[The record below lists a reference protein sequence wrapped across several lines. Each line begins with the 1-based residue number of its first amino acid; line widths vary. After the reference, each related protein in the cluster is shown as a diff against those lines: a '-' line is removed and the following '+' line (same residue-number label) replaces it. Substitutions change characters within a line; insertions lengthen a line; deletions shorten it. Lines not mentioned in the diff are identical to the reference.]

1 MHLNKKEW
9 LRLAGL
15 HERDIPDLVI
25 LEGTWWDRK
34 SYEKR
39 LAYLENVRECQ
50 FPNMYLG
57 SYHNQTILFCCAYGA
72 PRAVEPV
79 HIFGSM
85 GTPTVIQIGSCGGL
99 QNSIQT
105 GDIVLPEKTKIG
117 EGASQY
123 YGHTDTSSPDPDLV
137 CRAAELVEQRGIRAH
152 RGLHLTTSALLAQPP
167 ESIKAW
173 HNTGY
178 LAVDMETS
186 AVFSAAT
193 FFNMKSVSLL
203 FVWDELLTGRTWL
216 DTFSREEASK
226 QEKANLATFEVALS
240 LA

>member
-1 MHLNKKEW
+1 MHLNREEW

-39 LAYLENVRECQ
+39 LAYLENVRESQ

-57 SYHNQTILFCCAYGA
+57 SYHNQTILFCSAYGA

-85 GTPTVIQIGSCGGL
+85 GTRTVIQIGSCGGL

-105 GDIVLPEKTKIG
+105 GDIVLPEKARIG

-123 YGHTDTSSPDPDLV
+123 YGHTDVSYPDPHLV
-137 CRAAELVEQRGIRAH
+137 SRAAELAEQRGIRTH

-167 ESIKAW
+167 ELIKAW
-173 HNTGY
+173 HDAGY

-193 FFNMKSVSLL
+193 FFDMKSVSLL
-203 FVWDELLTGRTWL
+203 FVWDELLRGRTWL
-216 DTFSREEASK
+216 DSFSCEEVSSQERAS
-226 QEKANLATFEVALS
+226 LATFEIALS